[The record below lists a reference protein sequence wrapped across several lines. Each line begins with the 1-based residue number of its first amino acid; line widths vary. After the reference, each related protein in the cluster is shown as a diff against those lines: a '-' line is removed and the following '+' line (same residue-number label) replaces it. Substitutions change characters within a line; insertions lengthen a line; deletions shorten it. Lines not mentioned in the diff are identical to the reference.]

1 MWSWPL
7 SSFSAHPLLI
17 LLTLL
22 WPSCSCP
29 SFSLHMWL
37 HCGPVFLRWSHYS
50 CPYFIL
56 GSAQMSY
63 TLRVFLWPPIQT
75 HKCSISSCPVIRLSS
90 LERSRHRH
98 GVWDARCLRG
108 INASAEKRVEAGL
121 REEMEL
127 WFVELGNQYWPSEM
141 AWGPI
146 WQGFYSSSCLVL
158 CEGCPRNTGRH
169 LFAAEAGP

>member
-1 MWSWPL
+1 MWSWTL
-7 SSFSAHPLLI
+7 SSFSPHPLLSSYSLYSDHPAHA
-17 LLTLL
+17 LLSLCTCGCTVDQSFPDGLIVPVLTSFWALL
-22 WPSCSCP
+22 RCHIHW
-29 SFSLHMWL
+29 
-37 HCGPVFLRWSHYS
+37 
-50 CPYFIL
+50 
-56 GSAQMSY
+56 
-63 TLRVFLWPPIQT
+63 VFLWHPIQT

-90 LERSRHRH
+90 LERNRHRH

-108 INASAEKRVEAGL
+108 INASAEMRVEAGL

-146 WQGFYSSSCLVL
+146 WQGFYSLSCLVL
-158 CEGCPRNTGRH
+158 CGGCPRNTGRH